1 MFGSEILEVA
11 IGLIFFYILLS
22 LICSGINE
30 WISGIFSLRAKNLET
45 AIFKLL
51 NDSKDK
57 ELTKEFYSHP
67 LIEVLAEKSWLDKL
81 FRKEARPSYIPKEY
95 FPKAF
100 LSALKIDDTQA
111 FAESIAKIKDEEI
124 KNRMLKIVSGV
135 SDSFEEG
142 MKYLENWFNATME
155 RASGWYKRKVQ
166 VILLVL
172 AIVVTGFLNADTIMI
187 SKYLLQ
193 DDAMRAAIVNLA
205 EKVSEEPVSDDTES
219 SMSKL
224 KELQT
229 GLQDITLPLGWSNKE
244 NDIRNWPDTQG
255 GILVKILGL
264 LLTAFA
270 VSLGAPFWFDIL
282 SKFVKVRQTGEKIET
297 KKENDKKKQKDK
309 K

>member
-22 LICSGINE
+22 LICSAINE
-30 WISGIFSLRAKNLET
+30 WISRIFALRAKNLEK
-45 AIFKLL
+45 AISKLL

-57 ELTKEFYSHP
+57 KLTKEFYKHP

-81 FRKEARPSYIPKEY
+81 FKREARPSYIPKEY

-100 LSALKIDDTQA
+100 LSAFDIDDTQT
-111 FAESIAKIKDEEI
+111 FAESITKIQNENI

-135 SDSFEEG
+135 ADSFEER
-142 MKYLENWFNATME
+142 KEYLENWFNATME
-155 RASGWYKRKVQ
+155 RAAGWYKRKVQ
-166 VILLVL
+166 AILLILALLVTVL
-172 AIVVTGFLNADTIMI
+172 LNADTIMI

-193 DDAMRAAIVNLA
+193 NDAMRAAIVNIA
-205 EKVSEEPVSDDTES
+205 EKVSEKPISDDTES
-219 SMSKL
+219 SLAKL
-224 KELQT
+224 KEFQT
-229 GLQDITLPLGWSNKE
+229 ELHGITLPFGWSNKE
-244 NDIRNWPDTQG
+244 NDIRNWPDTEG
-255 GILVKILGL
+255 DILVKILGL

-297 KKENDKKKQKDK
+297 KKENNKKKQEDK
-309 K
+309 E

>member
-11 IGLIFFYILLS
+11 IGIIFFYILLS
-22 LICSGINE
+22 LICSAINE
-30 WISGIFSLRAKNLET
+30 WISRIFSLRAKNLEK

-51 NDSKDK
+51 NDSKEK
-57 ELTKEFYSHP
+57 KLTKEFYSHP
-67 LIEVLAEKSWLDKL
+67 LIEVLAEKRWLDKL
-81 FRKEARPSYIPKEY
+81 FKKEARPSYIPKEY

-111 FAESIAKIKDEEI
+111 FAESIAKIQDEKI

-166 VILLVL
+166 VILLIL

-219 SMSKL
+219 SLAKL

-229 GLQDITLPLGWSNKE
+229 ELQDITLPLGWSNKE
-244 NDIRNWPDTQG
+244 NDIRNWPDTEG

-297 KKENDKKKQKDK
+297 KKENNKKKHKDK